1 MLGVESFFSKEL
13 APCVAENRVRSRSPR
28 TISRSS
34 NKSLTARS
42 GLGIRFGAPASSW
55 ESPTEDG
62 LKLWPSRRSA
72 TSRPYVE
79 PAAAM
84 NAWGYP
90 ASWIH
95 RRGRDDRSR
104 FPPLQRA
111 QIVELACLE
120 PVAEGLH
127 ITHWTSE
134 DLASQAVADGIV
146 PSISARTVR
155 RILHDVDLQ
164 PHRTCYWRTAHLDAK
179 FKQRAEKVLW
189 CYANAP
195 RLAKQGY
202 WVVCADEMPNHQGLE
217 RHPIR
222 RSIPGSIEQQEFEY
236 TRHGTVNILKFL
248 IVHSGRMEATCV
260 ETKDAAHYV
269 RELKRFQRRHHQ
281 LRGVYLIHDG
291 DPSHTAGLTRE
302 YFQASSGWWR
312 HRLTPAHA
320 SWLDQAEILNNAF
333 GYRYLKRGSWTSREQ
348 FIAHI
353 AASWPGYNE
362 RYAHPFEWTWTN
374 QPMRRWFAEHTE

>member
-28 TISRSS
+28 TICRSS
-34 NKSLTARS
+34 NKSLTARC
-42 GLGIRFGAPASSW
+42 GLGIKSGAPASFW

-72 TSRPYVE
+72 TSRLCVA

-90 ASWIH
+90 ASWSH
-95 RRGRDDRSR
+95 PRGRDARSR

-134 DLASQAVADGIV
+134 DLARQIVADGIV

-164 PHRTCYWRTAHLDAK
+164 PHRTCYWRTARLDAK
-179 FKQRAEKVLW
+179 FKERAEKVLW

-202 WVVCADEMPNHQGLE
+202 WVVCAD
-217 RHPIR
+217 
-222 RSIPGSIEQQEFEY
+222 
-236 TRHGTVNILKFL
+236 
-248 IVHSGRMEATCV
+248 
-260 ETKDAAHYV
+260 
-269 RELKRFQRRHHQ
+269 
-281 LRGVYLIHDG
+281 
-291 DPSHTAGLTRE
+291 
-302 YFQASSGWWR
+302 
-312 HRLTPAHA
+312 
-320 SWLDQAEILNNAF
+320 
-333 GYRYLKRGSWTSREQ
+333 
-348 FIAHI
+348 
-353 AASWPGYNE
+353 
-362 RYAHPFEWTWTN
+362 
-374 QPMRRWFAEHTE
+374 